1 MAKLSKYFLG
11 AFALGFSDAA
21 VNYET
26 ISCNNDEKVSLN
38 WHGQSRVADMH
49 MIVYSYESASPSIL
63 EALG

>member
-26 ISCNNDEKVSLN
+26 VSCNNDEKVSSNLR
-38 WHGQSRVADMH
+38 GKSKVR
-49 MIVYSYESASPSIL
+49 
-63 EALG
+63 